1 MVLSTYCNKL
11 LKKSQYIKGVIAPF
25 FVLGLLPLLISPF
38 INSIGMCLF
47 GIVFISSTAANFMYI
62 WKLRNEPR
70 NCMIMDIKGEHACF
84 VLDEEQPADNE

>member
-1 MVLSTYCNKL
+1 
-11 LKKSQYIKGVIAPF
+11 
-25 FVLGLLPLLISPF
+25 
-38 INSIGMCLF
+38 MCLF
-47 GIVFISSTAANFMYI
+47 GIVFISSTSSNFMYI